1 MKLEVRPWSEGAYTL
16 VIVNSRSVVV
26 EVKTVVR
33 LKVFGQAEDRDRERS
48 SQAVVIPSR
57 LPLASTEQKAKSGEG
72 RKERAL

>member
-16 VIVNSRSVVV
+16 VTMNSRSVVV

-33 LKVFGQAEDRDRERS
+33 LKVFGQAEERDRERS
-48 SQAVVIPSR
+48 SQAMVIPPQ
-57 LPLASTEQKAKSGEG
+57 LPSASTEQKAESGEG